1 MHLIIVRLQQR
12 EEEHTIYRNACKGID
27 WKTEAPIA
35 SNEDSKGVRRH
46 FKLESESS
54 ILGRA
59 GSMAGRQGSMIKPER
74 ACPTKA
80 GLG

>member
-1 MHLIIVRLQQR
+1 MRKNTPSTEMHARVF
-12 EEEHTIYRNACKGID
+12 ID

-46 FKLESESS
+46 FNLESESS

-59 GSMAGRQGSMIKPER
+59 GSMAGRRGSMTKPER